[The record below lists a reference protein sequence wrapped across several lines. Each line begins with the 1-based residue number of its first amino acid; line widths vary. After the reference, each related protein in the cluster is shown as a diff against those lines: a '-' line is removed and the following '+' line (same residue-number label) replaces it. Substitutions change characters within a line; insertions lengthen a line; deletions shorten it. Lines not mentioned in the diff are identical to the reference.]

1 MAKNTKFDRVQVI
14 DKATNLYWQK
24 GFHGTSMRHLQEVID
39 MRPGSIYAAF
49 GSKEGLFKESLAHY
63 TQQGLMTLEQCCI
76 TENSILAGLKAFV
89 KELII
94 EQAEH
99 APNSMCMLAKTI
111 GELTDDNSELLEEA
125 KSALKSI
132 ESAFQ
137 TQLEKAQQ
145 LGEIASDKDCALLA
159 RHLQIQIAG
168 LRTYAKAYN
177 GQLPLPEMIE
187 QIFDRPPF

>member
-1 MAKNTKFDRVQVI
+1 MAKSTKFDREQVI

-49 GSKEGLFKESLAHY
+49 GSKEGLFKETLAHY
-63 TQQGLMTLEQCCI
+63 TQQGLMTLEECCN
-76 TENSILAGLKAFV
+76 TEQTILAGLKAFV

-94 EQAEH
+94 VQAEQA
-99 APNSMCMLAKTI
+99 PSSMCMLAKTI
-111 GELTDDNSELLEEA
+111 GELTNDNSELLEEA
-125 KSALKSI
+125 KNSLKTI

-145 LGEIASDKDCALLA
+145 LGEIDLDKDCALMA

-168 LRTYAKAYN
+168 LRTYSKAYD
-177 GQLPLPEMIE
+177 GQLPLAQMID
-187 QIFDRPPF
+187 QIFDTPPF